1 MGSLQLYIS
10 VITLL
15 CVCVRLARQHLAEG
29 IKQGLII
36 SAFSYFHMINL
47 VTLFEL
53 TLMSR
58 GYGLFFKYLFIK
70 TSVFK
75 KRKEESQPHL
85 SHRVFSK
92 ASGPLGTAIKRNV

>member
-1 MGSLQLYIS
+1 
-10 VITLL
+10 
-15 CVCVRLARQHLAEG
+15 VRLARQRLAEG

-58 GYGLFFKYLFIK
+58 GYGLFFYIYLLK
-70 TSVFK
+70 LVCLKK
-75 KRKEESQPHL
+75 KRRESQPHL

-92 ASGPLGTAIKRNV
+92 ASGPLGTAIKRIV